1 MKTMAKL
8 LSAATVLTGA
18 AMMPAVAQADV
29 SYNVGFASEYY
40 YRGFFQKSSSASAGI
55 DFEQGGF
62 YAGAWTADVGD
73 GLEVDGYLGYGVEMG
88 DLSAS
93 VGFTG
98 YYYTGDFDNTYEEI
112 NLNFGYGPVSV
123 EYSVGTYDDP
133 AAEQDYSF
141 LGLSA
146 DLGSGFS
153 ATYGSFGQDFD
164 GAYFQADYGFSVAE
178 LDLGVS
184 IIFPNDD
191 ITSAQNALGLGDVVG
206 SGEAIVFSVGKSF

>member
-8 LSAATVLTGA
+8 LSAASALAGA

-55 DFEQGGF
+55 DFEEGGF

-88 DLSAS
+88 DLSVG

-98 YYYTGDFDNTYEEI
+98 YYYTGDFDNTYEEV
-112 NLNFGYGPVSV
+112 NFSAGYGAISV

-153 ATYGSFGQDFD
+153 ATYGTFGQDFE
-164 GAYFQADYGFSVAE
+164 GAYFQGDYGFSVAE
-178 LDLGVS
+178 LDMGVS
-184 IIFPNDD
+184 LIFPDSD
-191 ITSAQNALGLGDVVG
+191 IGG
-206 SGEAIVFSVGKSF
+206 GEAVVLSIGKSF

>member
-1 MKTMAKL
+1 MKTMAKI
-8 LSAATVLTGA
+8 LSVATAMAGSAMVPVAAH
-18 AMMPAVAQADV
+18 ADV

-55 DFEQGGF
+55 DFEEGGF
-62 YAGAWTADVGD
+62 YAGAWTADVGE

-88 DLSAS
+88 DVSAS

-98 YYYTGDFDNTYEEI
+98 YYYTGSFDNTYEEI
-112 NLNFGYGPVSV
+112 NFNAGYGPLSL

-141 LGLSA
+141 TALSA
-146 DLGSGFS
+146 DLGAGFS
-153 ATYGSFGQDFD
+153 ATYGSFGQDFA

-178 LDLGVS
+178 LDFGVS
-184 IIFPNDD
+184 LIFPDDD
-191 ITSAQNALGLGDVVG
+191 IAAED
-206 SGEAIVFSVGKSF
+206 GEAVVLSIGKSF

>member
-18 AMMPAVAQADV
+18 AMMPAAAQADV

-40 YRGFFQKSSSASAGI
+40 YRGYFQKSSSASAGI
-55 DFEQGGF
+55 DFEEGGF
-62 YAGAWTADVGD
+62 YAGAWTAAVGD
-73 GLEVDGYLGYGVEMG
+73 GLEVAGYLGYGVEMG
-88 DLSAS
+88 DLSIG

-112 NLNFGYGPVSV
+112 NLNVGYGPISV
-123 EYSVGTYDDP
+123 EYSTGTYDDP

-153 ATYGSFGQDFD
+153 ATYGSFGQDFA
-164 GAYFQADYGFSVAE
+164 GAYFQGDYGFSVAE

-184 IIFPNDD
+184 LIFPDDD
-191 ITSAQNALGLGDVVG
+191 IGG
-206 SGEAIVFSVGKSF
+206 GEAIVFSVGKSF

>member
-1 MKTMAKL
+1 MKAMLKTLSVAAVMA
-8 LSAATVLTGA
+8 GA
-18 AMMPAVAQADV
+18 AAVPVASHADV
-29 SYNVGFASEYY
+29 SYNVGFVSEYY

-55 DFEQGGF
+55 DFEEGGL

-73 GLEVDGYLGYGVEMG
+73 GLEVDGYFGYGVEMG
-88 DLSAS
+88 DLSAG

-112 NLNFGYGPVSV
+112 NLNLGYGPLSL

-133 AAEQDYSF
+133 DGEQDYSF
-141 LGLSA
+141 TGLSA
-146 DLGSGFS
+146 DLGAGFS
-153 ATYGSFGQDFD
+153 ATYGSFGQDFE

-184 IIFPNDD
+184 MIFPDDD
-191 ITSAQNALGLGDVVG
+191 IGG
-206 SGEAIVFSVGKSF
+206 GEAIVFSVGTSF

>member
-1 MKTMAKL
+1 MKAMLKTLSVAAVMA
-8 LSAATVLTGA
+8 GA
-18 AMMPAVAQADV
+18 AAVPVASHADV
-29 SYNVGFASEYY
+29 SYNVGFVSEYY

-55 DFEQGGF
+55 DFEEGGL

-73 GLEVDGYLGYGVEMG
+73 GLEVDGYFGYGVEMG
-88 DLSAS
+88 DLSAG

-112 NLNFGYGPVSV
+112 NLNLGYGPLSL

-133 AAEQDYSF
+133 DGEQDYSF
-141 LGLSA
+141 TGLSA
-146 DLGSGFS
+146 DLGAGFS
-153 ATYGSFGQDFD
+153 ATYGSFGQDFE

-184 IIFPNDD
+184 MIFPDDD
-191 ITSAQNALGLGDVVG
+191 IGG
-206 SGEAIVFSVGKSF
+206 GEAIVFSVGKSF

>member
-1 MKTMAKL
+1 MKAMLKTLFVAAAMA
-8 LSAATVLTGA
+8 GA
-18 AMMPAVAQADV
+18 AAVPVASHADV
-29 SYNVGFASEYY
+29 SYNVGFVSEYY

-55 DFEQGGF
+55 DFEEGGL

-73 GLEVDGYLGYGVEMG
+73 GLEVDGYFGYGVEMG
-88 DLSAS
+88 DLSAG

-112 NLNFGYGPVSV
+112 NLNLGYGPLSL

-133 AAEQDYSF
+133 DGEQDYSF
-141 LGLSA
+141 TGLSA
-146 DLGSGFS
+146 DLGAGFS
-153 ATYGSFGQDFD
+153 ATYGSFGQDFE

-184 IIFPNDD
+184 MIFPDDD
-191 ITSAQNALGLGDVVG
+191 IGG
-206 SGEAIVFSVGKSF
+206 GEAIVFSVGKSF

>member
-1 MKTMAKL
+1 MKAMLKTLFVAAAMA
-8 LSAATVLTGA
+8 GA
-18 AMMPAVAQADV
+18 AAVPVASHADV
-29 SYNVGFASEYY
+29 SYNVGFVSEYY

-55 DFEQGGF
+55 DFEEGGL

-73 GLEVDGYLGYGVEMG
+73 GLEVDGYFGYGVEMG
-88 DLSAS
+88 DLSAG

-112 NLNFGYGPVSV
+112 NLNLGYGPLSL

-133 AAEQDYSF
+133 DGEQDYSF
-141 LGLSA
+141 TGLSA
-146 DLGSGFS
+146 DLGAGFS
-153 ATYGSFGQDFD
+153 ATYGSFGQDFE

-184 IIFPNDD
+184 MIFPDDD
-191 ITSAQNALGLGDVVG
+191 IGG
-206 SGEAIVFSVGKSF
+206 GEAIVFSVGTSF

>member
-1 MKTMAKL
+1 MNTMAKL

-18 AMMPAVAQADV
+18 AMMPAAAQADV

-40 YRGFFQKSSSASAGI
+40 YRGYFQKSSSASAGI
-55 DFEQGGF
+55 DFEEGGF

-88 DLSAS
+88 DLSIG

-112 NLNFGYGPVSV
+112 NLNVGYGPISV
-123 EYSVGTYDDP
+123 EYSPGTYDDP

-153 ATYGSFGQDFD
+153 ATYGSFGQDFA
-164 GAYFQADYGFSVAE
+164 GAYFQGDYGFSVAE

-184 IIFPNDD
+184 LIFPDDD
-191 ITSAQNALGLGDVVG
+191 IGG
-206 SGEAIVFSVGKSF
+206 GEAIVFSVGKSF

>member
-18 AMMPAVAQADV
+18 AMMPAAAQADV

-40 YRGFFQKSSSASAGI
+40 YRGYFQKSSSASAGI
-55 DFEQGGF
+55 DFEEGGF

-73 GLEVDGYLGYGVEMG
+73 GLEVDGYLGYGVELG
-88 DLSAS
+88 DLSIG

-112 NLNFGYGPVSV
+112 NFNVGYGPISV
-123 EYSVGTYDDP
+123 EYSTGTYDDP

-146 DLGSGFS
+146 DLGSCLL
-153 ATYGSFGQDFD
+153 Y
-164 GAYFQADYGFSVAE
+164 
-178 LDLGVS
+178 
-184 IIFPNDD
+184 
-191 ITSAQNALGLGDVVG
+191 TSPSPRD
-206 SGEAIVFSVGKSF
+206 

>member
-18 AMMPAVAQADV
+18 AMMPAAAQADV

-88 DLSAS
+88 DLSAG

-98 YYYTGDFDNTYEEI
+98 YYYTCE
-112 NLNFGYGPVSV
+112 
-123 EYSVGTYDDP
+123 
-133 AAEQDYSF
+133 F
-141 LGLSA
+141 LDS
-146 DLGSGFS
+146 
-153 ATYGSFGQDFD
+153 
-164 GAYFQADYGFSVAE
+164 
-178 LDLGVS
+178 
-184 IIFPNDD
+184 
-191 ITSAQNALGLGDVVG
+191 
-206 SGEAIVFSVGKSF
+206 

>member
-1 MKTMAKL
+1 MHQNITTEAF
-8 LSAATVLTGA
+8 SRRVLQ
-18 AMMPAVAQADV
+18 PAQ
-29 SYNVGFASEYY
+29 
-40 YRGFFQKSSSASAGI
+40 GI

-112 NLNFGYGPVSV
+112 NLNFGYGPISV

-141 LGLSA
+141 LGL
-146 DLGSGFS
+146 
-153 ATYGSFGQDFD
+153 
-164 GAYFQADYGFSVAE
+164 
-178 LDLGVS
+178 
-184 IIFPNDD
+184 
-191 ITSAQNALGLGDVVG
+191 VG
-206 SGEAIVFSVGKSF
+206 

>member
-1 MKTMAKL
+1 MKAMLKT
-8 LSAATVLTGA
+8 LSAAVAMTGA
-18 AMMPAVAQADV
+18 ATVPVVSHADV
-29 SYNVGFASEYY
+29 SYNVGFVSEYY

-55 DFEQGGF
+55 DFEEAGF

-73 GLEVDGYLGYGVEMG
+73 GLEVDGYVGYGVEMG
-88 DLSAS
+88 DASAGI
-93 VGFTG
+93 GFTG

-112 NLNFGYGPVSV
+112 NLNLGYGPLSL

-141 LGLSA
+141 TGLSA
-146 DLGSGFS
+146 DLGAGFS
-153 ATYGSFGQDFD
+153 ATYGSFGQDFT

-184 IIFPNDD
+184 MVFPDDD
-191 ITSAQNALGLGDVVG
+191 IGG
-206 SGEAIVFSVGKSF
+206 GEAIVLSVGKSF

>member
-18 AMMPAVAQADV
+18 AMMPAAAQADV

-40 YRGFFQKSSSASAGI
+40 YRGYFQKSSSASAGI
-55 DFEQGGF
+55 DFEEGGF

-88 DLSAS
+88 DLSVG

-112 NLNFGYGPVSV
+112 NFNVGYGPISV
-123 EYSVGTYDDP
+123 EYSTGTYDDP

-153 ATYGSFGQDFD
+153 ATYGSFGQDFE
-164 GAYFQADYGFSVAE
+164 GAYFQGDYGFSVAE

-184 IIFPNDD
+184 LIFPDDD
-191 ITSAQNALGLGDVVG
+191 IGG
-206 SGEAIVFSVGKSF
+206 GEATAVAIELA

>member
-1 MKTMAKL
+1 MAKL

-18 AMMPAVAQADV
+18 AMMPAAAQADV

-40 YRGFFQKSSSASAGI
+40 YRGYFQKSSSASAGI
-55 DFEQGGF
+55 DFEEGGF

-73 GLEVDGYLGYGVEMG
+73 GLEVDGYLGDGVEMG
-88 DLSAS
+88 DLSLG

-112 NLNFGYGPVSV
+112 NFNVGYGPISV
-123 EYSVGTYDDP
+123 EYSTGTYDDP

-153 ATYGSFGQDFD
+153 ATYGSFGQDFA
-164 GAYFQADYGFSVAE
+164 GAYFQGDYGFSVAE

-184 IIFPNDD
+184 LIFPDDD
-191 ITSAQNALGLGDVVG
+191 IGG
-206 SGEAIVFSVGKSF
+206 GEAIVFSVGKSF

>member
-1 MKTMAKL
+1 MKTVAKL

-18 AMMPAVAQADV
+18 AMMPAAAQADV

-40 YRGFFQKSSSASAGI
+40 YRGYFQKSSSARAGI
-55 DFEQGGF
+55 DFEEGGF

-88 DLSAS
+88 DLSIG

-112 NLNFGYGPVSV
+112 NFNVGYGPISV
-123 EYSVGTYDDP
+123 EYSTGTYDDP

-153 ATYGSFGQDFD
+153 ATYGSFGQDFA
-164 GAYFQADYGFSVAE
+164 GAYFQGDYGFSVAE

-184 IIFPNDD
+184 LIFPDDD
-191 ITSAQNALGLGDVVG
+191 IGG
-206 SGEAIVFSVGKSF
+206 GEAIVFSVGKSF